1 MLLTNYN
8 VRMANQS
15 RALGGQLN
23 PTRNFDLARMN
34 TFYVG
39 DTSSL
44 APFVTNLVKNGGF
57 EFAPPFAAATTTGS
71 SWIDGTA
78 AGSTGLTGYGW
89 GFIKGGTASAMFD
102 TSTKLSGT
110 ASLKCSTLA
119 TGSYAEV
126 NVHRVNT
133 ASDRLRYV
141 IPVLP
146 STPYTVT
153 GWMRTNYVSGDS
165 TYGASI
171 GVLQVDASGTVIVYG
186 GSTEVKT
193 TTDWTK
199 YTVSFTTNASTQ
211 FINIQPRVYGHVGTA
226 TLIMDAWFDDIS
238 ITLTNQVTR
247 SSTDN
252 NNQYASQPQFG
263 LRPPYSLVLPPKAGG
278 MSMSNTRG
286 TGALSAGGF
295 AGLGGTVT
303 MAGTG
308 VLEATG
314 GLLAGLEV
322 TMAGSGDLT
331 AIGGG
336 LLEAIVSMAGSGTL
350 AGALSATAGMT
361 VEMAGVGTVSFAPSG
376 TGEME
381 VIIYVNQSQAT
392 VDQIVT
398 GVTDSLGSITATVPN
413 LLNTETG
420 DVIIPLD

>member
-23 PTRNFDLARMN
+23 PTKNFDLARMN
-34 TFYVG
+34 TYYVG

-44 APFVTNLVKNGGF
+44 APFVTNVMINPSFELPNERYFDDLPRTTDGNIGGIHTATRPLPYIFGISGTWSAELDSAEKYSGYRSLKLSTTNTLGALAGLYGDTTATIIPVLSSQTYTFSAKVKTNN
-57 EFAPPFAAATTTGS
+57 AATNAVYMVVGQYTMAKVS
-71 SWIDGTA
+71 
-78 AGSTGLTGYGW
+78 AGAG
-89 GFIKGGTASAMFD
+89 AS
-102 TSTKLSGT
+102 STKLSGT
-110 ASLKCSTLA
+110 NDWTTI
-119 TGSYAEV
+119 TGTITTSGTAE
-126 NVHRVNT
+126 
-133 ASDRLRYV
+133 RLYV
-141 IPVLP
+141 YL
-146 STPYTVT
+146 Y
-153 GWMRTNYVSGDS
+153 
-165 TYGASI
+165 I
-171 GVLQVDASGTVIVYG
+171 GVAG
-186 GSTEVKT
+186 
-193 TTDWTK
+193 
-199 YTVSFTTNASTQ
+199 
-211 FINIQPRVYGHVGTA
+211 NIS
-226 TLIMDAWFDDIS
+226 DAWFDDIS

-263 LRPPYSLVLPPKAGG
+263 LQPPYSLVLPPKAGG

>member
-1 MLLTNYN
+1 MLLNNYAITN
-8 VRMANQS
+8 ANQT
-15 RALGGQLN
+15 RGLGGNLD
-23 PTRNFDLARMN
+23 PTYNFSLSRMN

-44 APFVTNLVKNGGF
+44 APFVTNLVKNGDF
-57 EFAPPFAAATTTGS
+57 EFAPPFAAATNIDNR
-71 SWIDGTA
+71 WIDGTA
-78 AGSTGLTGYGW
+78 GGSTLTTSPYIWAIVAGSRVASS
-89 GFIKGGTASAMFD
+89 TASFD
-102 TSTKLSGT
+102 TTVKYSGGASLKIDATDATGTLVVSTYRVSIATAATELIPCLPSTTYTLSAKVKTSSVAANAAHIRLRTVDSSLVTVSTNISNRLSGT
-110 ASLKCSTLA
+110 NDWTTC
-119 TGSYAEV
+119 
-126 NVHRVNT
+126 
-133 ASDRLRYV
+133 
-141 IPVLP
+141 
-146 STPYTVT
+146 TVT
-153 GWMRTNYVSGDS
+153 YTTEPTAVYIAPMLT
-165 TYGASI
+165 
-171 GVLQVDASGTVIVYG
+171 LDAGQAGT
-186 GSTEVKT
+186 
-193 TTDWTK
+193 
-199 YTVSFTTNASTQ
+199 
-211 FINIQPRVYGHVGTA
+211 
-226 TLIMDAWFDDIS
+226 AWFDDIS
-238 ITLTNQVTR
+238 LTLTNQVTR

-263 LRPPYSLVLPPKAGG
+263 LQPPYSLVLPPKAGG